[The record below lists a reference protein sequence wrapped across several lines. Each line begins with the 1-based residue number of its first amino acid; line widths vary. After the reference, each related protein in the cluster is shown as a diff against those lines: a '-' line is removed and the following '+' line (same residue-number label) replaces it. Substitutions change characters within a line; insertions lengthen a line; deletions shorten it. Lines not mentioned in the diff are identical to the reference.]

1 MLESI
6 KSRLNDL
13 RQQLPQMV
21 TLVAVSKTHPVERI
35 HDAYDA
41 GQRIFG
47 ENRVQELTSKY
58 EALPKDIEWHMV
70 GHLQSNKIKY
80 IAPFVNLIHSIDS
93 EKLIQEVNKQAEKC
107 NRVIDILLQVF
118 IAKEET
124 KFGFLPDEVK
134 LFFNASASQ
143 YKYVR
148 IRGLMGMAT
157 NTPDTIQI
165 KNEFKDLANLYTQLK
180 ASQPDYFSILSMGMS
195 SDWQLAVEQGST
207 MIRVGSTL
215 FGSRN

>member
-1 MLESI
+1 MSESI

-13 RQQLPQMV
+13 RQELPQTV
-21 TLVAVSKTHPVERI
+21 TLVAVSKTHSVERI
-35 HDAYDA
+35 QEAYDA

-58 EALPKDIEWHMV
+58 EALPKDIEWHLI
-70 GHLQSNKIKY
+70 GHLQSNKVKY
-80 IAPFVNLIHSIDS
+80 IVPFISLIHSIDS
-93 EKLIQEVNKQAEKC
+93 EKLVQEVNKQAEKC
-107 NRVIDILLQVF
+107 NRVIDVLLQVF
-118 IAKEET
+118 IAQEET

-134 LFFNASASQ
+134 TFLSASASQ
-143 YKYVR
+143 YKHVR

-157 NTPDTIQI
+157 NTPDTSQV
-165 KNEFKDLANLYTQLK
+165 KNEFRGLANLFNQLK
-180 ASQPDYFSILSMGMS
+180 ASQPSYFSILSMGMS